1 MYKSQR
7 SIANEVERIKEV
19 LLPSQEKTL
28 VLHMWRPG
36 DPPCDTREIKLP
48 PDNPPHNM
56 RETEIVEMTHV
67 DAKGLRERRRVIIV
81 PLKEKPDP
89 SELKQYLES
98 MAREEGAKQE

>member
-1 MYKSQR
+1 MFKSQR

-19 LLPSQEKTL
+19 LMPSKEKTL
-28 VLHMWRPG
+28 ILHMWRPG

-67 DAKGLRERRRVIIV
+67 DAKGLRELRRVIIV
-81 PLKEKPDP
+81 PYNRKCMPKEEAEK
-89 SELKQYLES
+89 E
-98 MAREEGAKQE
+98 